1 MNKLP
6 VGVHNHI
13 FRFLSHTAADAI
25 REIISEFH
33 AFSSQHESTSQLHT
47 FYIFSFW
54 TRRSATRSRLWTTCT
69 SDWGGGV
76 RVGVDDSY
84 FRPSLWRLYESQFLG
99 YFLLNFKFN
108 TNPIYRTTI

>member
-33 AFSSQHESTSQLHT
+33 AFSSQHESTSELHT
-47 FYIFSFW
+47 FYIFFFLDKKNSD
-54 TRRSATRSRLWTTCT
+54 TIAIMDDMYERL
-69 SDWGGGV
+69 GV

>member
-1 MNKLP
+1 MDKK
-6 VGVHNHI
+6 I
-13 FRFLSHTAADAI
+13 SDTIAI
-25 REIISEFH
+25 MDDLYE
-33 AFSSQHESTSQLHT
+33 
-47 FYIFSFW
+47 
-54 TRRSATRSRLWTTCT
+54 RLG
-69 SDWGGGV
+69 GGGV